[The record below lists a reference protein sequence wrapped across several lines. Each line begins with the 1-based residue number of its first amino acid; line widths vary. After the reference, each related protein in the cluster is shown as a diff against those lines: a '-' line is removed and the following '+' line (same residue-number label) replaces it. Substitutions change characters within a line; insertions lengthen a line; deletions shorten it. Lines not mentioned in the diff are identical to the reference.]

1 MKRSIGVFDLSRKGI
16 VVAVFAMLATLF
28 AGGCGTTARVLNLDT
43 EVHLNFQVWP
53 NINPDE
59 AGRPSPLVVR
69 VFELKDARQFQ
80 TEDFIGL
87 FQESRERL
95 GGDLIAETRLRELAP
110 GLDRTEVLKVEP
122 TVRYI
127 GLLAEFAQYENA
139 QARVVFPIEAHRT
152 TEKIIWVNKTSIRL
166 SDDEKPENAN

>member
-1 MKRSIGVFDLSRKGI
+1 MFTALRKRTFFSITMIASLLMVIF
-16 VVAVFAMLATLF
+16 TT
-28 AGGCGTTARVLNLDT
+28 GCSTTARVLNLQT
-43 EVHLNFQVWP
+43 EVSMNFQVWP

-59 AGRPSPLVVR
+59 AGRSSPLVIR

-95 GGDLIAETRLRELAP
+95 GGDLVAERRLRELTP
-110 GLDRTEVLKVEP
+110 GIDHQEVLLLDP

-127 GLLAEFAQYENA
+127 GLLAEFVQYENA
-139 QARVVFPIEAHRT
+139 QARLVFPVEPHRT
-152 TEKIIWVNKTSIRL
+152 TEKIIWVNKTTIQVV
-166 SDDEKPENAN
+166 DEERPKNAD